1 MQSLQ
6 IHIDSLNFLF
16 LTKPPPKQ
24 RIKLF
29 PLPSNATLHPV
40 LEVSAH
46 TTSLEVP
53 ARSCQGDPTGGRR
66 SAHTTSLDGPDRQVP
81 PFSLPT
87 QLSNLNSKTLTAP
100 VFWAQHSLPLKSSHP
115 KPLRP
120 SSATASAQ
128 LSSGESAS
136 LPVGRGSQPSLP
148 NACPRARCRSGQP
161 PSRTVR
167 FLQLP
172 GPRTPTRPA
181 LPLNSAALEARLF
194 PLLPPP
200 RPVLTQPFCP
210 LARRTRRS
218 PLTFPVIARSCRH
231 LCCPTSVGI
240 GELRRGEPES
250 HVHAFFRWAPG
261 PMGYVSFRRHRHLV
275 VDLSY
280 YTFWVV
286 RWTAADLA
294 PDTPGTSVFLVS
306 VFALRVPNPHHR
318 LELAGFIPSLGETS
332 PGEGHG
338 TPLQYSCLE
347 NPMDGGAW

>member
-16 LTKPPPKQ
+16 LTKPSPKQ

-128 LSSGESAS
+128 LSSRRPRLSAFSAQCLPQGPLPIRSAS
-136 LPVGRGSQPSLP
+136 FPD
-148 NACPRARCRSGQP
+148 
-161 PSRTVR
+161 RTVS
-167 FLQLP
+167 
-172 GPRTPTRPA
+172 TT
-181 LPLNSAALEARLF
+181 
-194 PLLPPP
+194 P
-200 RPVLTQPFCP
+200 RP
-210 LARRTRRS
+210 
-218 PLTFPVIARSCRH
+218 
-231 LCCPTSVGI
+231 
-240 GELRRGEPES
+240 EDS
-250 HVHAFFRWAPG
+250 H
-261 PMGYVSFRRHRHLV
+261 
-275 VDLSY
+275 
-280 YTFWVV
+280 
-286 RWTAADLA
+286 
-294 PDTPGTSVFLVS
+294 
-306 VFALRVPNPHHR
+306 
-318 LELAGFIPSLGETS
+318 
-332 PGEGHG
+332 
-338 TPLQYSCLE
+338 
-347 NPMDGGAW
+347 